1 MKIQTVCHALLW
13 SYLMYK
19 QIIRISISR
28 VVFAWDR
35 FCCYFTPSW
44 FMMTP
49 SNGEF
54 SALPAICAGN
64 SPVTG
69 EFSSQMPVTLSFDI
83 FFDLRLKKTSA
94 NHRDAGDLRRHR
106 AHCDVTVMSSR
117 ECARITS
124 WNSNMA
130 QSYWYIY
137 WSLWGKESYITGNV

>member
-1 MKIQTVCHALLW
+1 MPYKHSYRNDFKCQRAVDSSNLLCGLRVFLWKFRSVSSNIFPKFHSVNLKVSALIMPHEITVNYALLW

-35 FCCYFTPSW
+35 FRCYFTPFW
-44 FMMTP
+44 FMMTS
-49 SNGEF
+49 SNGKF

-83 FFDLRLKKTSA
+83 FFDLRLKKT
-94 NHRDAGDLRRHR
+94 
-106 AHCDVTVMSSR
+106 
-117 ECARITS
+117 
-124 WNSNMA
+124 
-130 QSYWYIY
+130 
-137 WSLWGKESYITGNV
+137 